1 MRTLAR
7 RAITPLAGIAAAA
20 AVIALGL
27 ATAAPPVQS
36 VEHID
41 TSRFAGTWYEVARL
55 PNSLQ
60 ARCQGDATTTYLPL
74 PDGSLRVVQ
83 RCRDVD
89 NQWFVATARAA
100 SVDGN
105 PSGPRLKLSYL
116 PAWLDWLP
124 AARGDH
130 WVVLLDDDYR
140 YAVVSEPSRERL
152 WIMSRTPELDSATY
166 DQILAHLRNARFPV
180 DELIPSPQ
188 LAQRQ
193 PPAMAS
199 RPRLMV

>member
-1 MRTLAR
+1 MRTTVTS
-7 RAITPLAGIAAAA
+7 AITKLGGMVCAL
-20 AVIALGL
+20 AVIAFGL
-27 ATAAPPVQS
+27 ASAAPPVQS

-41 TSRFAGTWYEVARL
+41 TSRWAGTWYEVARL

-60 ARCQGDATTTYLPL
+60 ARCLGDATTTYLPL

-89 NQWFVATARAA
+89 NQWFVATARAVG
-100 SVDGN
+100 VDGN

-124 AARGDH
+124 ATQGDH

-152 WIMSRTPELDSATY
+152 WILSRTPELDSATY
-166 DQILAHLRNARFPV
+166 DRILAHLRNARFPV
-180 DELIPSPQ
+180 DELIPTPQ